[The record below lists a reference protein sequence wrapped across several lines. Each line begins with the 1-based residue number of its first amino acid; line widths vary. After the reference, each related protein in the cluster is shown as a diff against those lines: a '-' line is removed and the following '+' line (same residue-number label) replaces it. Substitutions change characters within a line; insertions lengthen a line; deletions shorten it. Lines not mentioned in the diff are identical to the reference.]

1 MDPVTHPL
9 RELIAKAPC
18 VALKQKL
25 SAATGTAKILGFL
38 VSRELLFSFRAWQHD
53 EGWRATISGFKSP
66 GAD

>member
-18 VALKQKL
+18 VCAQAETFCRDRYCKNTRALG
-25 SAATGTAKILGFL
+25 SP
-38 VSRELLFSFRAWQHD
+38 ELLFSFRAWQHD